1 MTTSKSLR
9 VMTASNAVAV
19 WLCAAAGRWAGVAIV
34 THFIVRVYK
43 IRTAT
48 GVAPVRRVEILL
60 SVTIVTSTKF
70 VKKRDS
76 TNIKLVIV
84 VKIAEIMTSCT
95 IIGKNGGTMTI
106 IRGPS
111 LALPK
116 GRERRPIIYCVLC
129 RYLHHLVDG
138 IDGAL
143 VIASIPAA
151 TLNRRSPARRCTA
164 RKGNGVAISRRR
176 YAQSAIIV
184 LHRFSNYPAAG
195 NAYG

>member
-19 WLCAAAGRWAGVAIV
+19 WLCAAAGRWVGVAIV

-43 IRTAT
+43 VRTAT

-60 SVTIVTSTKF
+60 SVMVVTTTKF

-84 VKIAEIMTSCT
+84 VKIAEIMTSRT
-95 IIGKNGGTMTI
+95 IIGKNGATTTI
-106 IRGPS
+106 IKGPS

-116 GRERRPIIYCVLC
+116 GRERRPIIYCVLWH
-129 RYLHHLVDG
+129 YLHNPVDG
-138 IDGAL
+138 IDGPL
-143 VIASIPAA
+143 
-151 TLNRRSPARRCTA
+151 
-164 RKGNGVAISRRR
+164 
-176 YAQSAIIV
+176 
-184 LHRFSNYPAAG
+184 
-195 NAYG
+195 